1 MSNLLF
7 VLSVSDELRLALHR
21 GPAVSGFE
29 FRFCTLRIRETAVPE
44 PCGRE
49 WDRPSV
55 RSTRMGFRSANSLQS
70 SSPDS
75 WAAKKSYPHFRSFVS
90 SFDRTTSS
98 CNELCNERLLNFD
111 GKWFK
116 GKQFFQEIISAL
128 PNVVETDDEHENG
141 ESIFGRPTHTNRER
155 KKTFDASR
163 HSHRNTHYL
172 NPLARPRAHSL
183 SPPITPLPQNAH

>member
-90 SFDRTTSS
+90 SFERTTSS

-116 GKQFFQEIISAL
+116 GKQFFRKSSPLCPTSSRLMTNTRTVKASS
-128 PNVVETDDEHENG
+128 DD
-141 ESIFGRPTHTNRER
+141 RPTRTANG
-155 KKTFDASR
+155 KKLSTR
-163 HSHRNTHYL
+163 HD
-172 NPLARPRAHSL
+172 
-183 SPPITPLPQNAH
+183 TPTGTPTTSIP